1 MCACIYYL
9 YSEGTPMRHRK
20 TSCFGVLVLEAHFDQ
35 ILRPLLA
42 TLLSP
47 WLAEFA
53 ASIILLE
60 DAKYEIAALSP
71 AGCI

>member
-1 MCACIYYL
+1 VSPQNCL
-9 YSEGTPMRHRK
+9 FWDPGFGTP
-20 TSCFGVLVLEAHFDQ
+20 FDQ
-35 ILRPLLA
+35 ILRSFLLLY
-42 TLLSP
+42 LLSP